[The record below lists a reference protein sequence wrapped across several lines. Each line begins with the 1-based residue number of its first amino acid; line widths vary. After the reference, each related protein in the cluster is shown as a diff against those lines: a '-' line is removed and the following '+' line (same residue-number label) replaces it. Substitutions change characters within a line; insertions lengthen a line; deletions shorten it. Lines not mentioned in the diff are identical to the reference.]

1 MITAMLTYLQT
12 DRQAEKGTDNKT
24 DRLIEGKKDRQFD
37 KQVGR
42 KKVICTYAE

>member
-1 MITAMLTYLQT
+1 MVTAMLRYLQT

-24 DRLIEGKKDRQFD
+24 DRQIEGKKDREID
-37 KQVGR
+37 KQVGQ